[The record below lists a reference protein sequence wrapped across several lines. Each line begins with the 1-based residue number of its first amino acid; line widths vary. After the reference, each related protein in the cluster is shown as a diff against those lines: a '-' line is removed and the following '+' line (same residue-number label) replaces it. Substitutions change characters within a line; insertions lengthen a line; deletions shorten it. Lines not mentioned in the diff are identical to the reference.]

1 MKKHWGDLLAGV
13 FLLAVIGLLVR
24 PSSLGPGL
32 VRSLG
37 EAMTSL
43 VSYVAD
49 PQSSGAAAA
58 PSGGTGT
65 VTA

>member
-1 MKKHWGDLLAGV
+1 MKAHWGDIVAGI
-13 FLLAVIGLLVR
+13 FILAVIGLLVR

-32 VRSLG
+32 VRTLG

-49 PQSSGAAAA
+49 PQTPGAGA
-58 PSGGTGT
+58 G
-65 VTA
+65 VTYA

>member
-1 MKKHWGDLLAGV
+1 MSRRDWSDVLAGV
-13 FLLAVIGLLVR
+13 FALAVVALLVR

-37 EAMTSL
+37 QAMTSL

-49 PQSSGAAAA
+49 PQQQQA
-58 PSGGTGT
+58 PAVSY
-65 VTA
+65 A